1 MLFLLVLQ
9 HGSMLLILLASI
21 VPVLILLLADVFFML
36 RLLATVLVLMIRLL
50 LTNVTFVLSGLILAL
65 CLVTCLPGFLLG
77 VVALVH
83 VLNPLTNLAHV
94 FLKLG
99 RQPVDLV

>member
-9 HGSMLLILLASI
+9 HGLKLLVLLASI
-21 VPVLILLLADVFFML
+21 APALILLLTDVFFML
-36 RLLATVLVLMIRLL
+36 CLLETALVLMIRLL

-65 CLVTCLPGFLLG
+65 CLVTCLPGLLFA

-83 VLNPLTNLAHV
+83 VLNPLTNLAHF
-94 FLKLG
+94 FLKFG